1 MNDNFTKLLQNSSQE
16 EIIKVLEDKLKNS
29 EEPDFWKE
37 KILPFTQA
45 ILSVLLP
52 LKEQNLLFNPEGQIV
67 NTIDSELFF
76 RWSDL
81 VCLKTLAF
89 VIQESNEKNELVR
102 TDYKNVEYKV
112 INLEKLGVY
121 LKAPVHDE
129 HSHPADALRYLA
141 TGLKYYFPDLIYV
154 SDLLDLYRYDYE
166 SSDGFDV

>member
-37 KILPFTQA
+37 KIIPFTEA

-52 LKEQNLLFNPEGQIV
+52 LKEQNILFNPEGQIV

-89 VIQESNEKNELVR
+89 IIEQSNEQNKLVR
-102 TDYKNVEYKV
+102 TEYKNVEYKT

-121 LKAPVHDE
+121 LSSNRVNIIDE
-129 HSHPADALRYLA
+129 DSLD
-141 TGLKYYFPDLIYV
+141 FPMSIYNLHQGMV
-154 SDLLDLYRYDYE
+154 TIIKNLLN
-166 SSDGFDV
+166 

>member
-37 KILPFTQA
+37 KIIPFTEA

-52 LKEQNLLFNPEGQIV
+52 LKEQNILFNPEGQIV
-67 NTIDSELFF
+67 NTIDSELFY

-89 VIQESNEKNELVR
+89 IIQESNEKNTLVR
-102 TDYKNVEYKV
+102 TDYKSVDYKV

-121 LKAPVHDE
+121 LSSNRVNIIDE
-129 HSHPADALRYLA
+129 DSLD
-141 TGLKYYFPDLIYV
+141 FPMSIYNLHQGMV
-154 SDLLDLYRYDYE
+154 TIIKNLLN
-166 SSDGFDV
+166 

>member
-1 MNDNFTKLLQNSSQE
+1 MNDNFTKLLENSSEE
-16 EIIKVLEDKLKNS
+16 EILKILEDKLKQS

-52 LKEQNLLFNPEGQIV
+52 LREQNLLFNPEGQIV
-67 NTIDSELFF
+67 NSIDSELFF

-89 VIQESNEKNELVR
+89 IIQQSNEQNTLVR
-102 TDYKNVEYKV
+102 TDYKNVEYKI

-121 LKAPVHDE
+121 LSSNRVNIIDE
-129 HSHPADALRYLA
+129 DSLDFPLSVYNLHQGMVTIIKNL
-141 TGLKYYFPDLIYV
+141 LK
-154 SDLLDLYRYDYE
+154 
-166 SSDGFDV
+166 